1 MSAAAWRGTLGS
13 GHQDDVT
20 PMLKLLAGSSN
31 VPLATRIAEAL
42 GTELGSCEVSRFP
55 DGELRLDIRTQVRG
69 DDVYLLQSTGPPPHD
84 HLVELFLLADACRRA
99 GAGRITAVVPYL
111 VYARQDRRTA
121 PGEPISIRVV
131 ADLLAASG
139 VERLVVVDPHTPDI
153 EAIFDIP
160 VLSTTAVPVLASALA
175 SEVNDNVVIVAPDLG
190 AVKLAEQ
197 YASQL
202 GQPVAIIR
210 KTRVSGEEV
219 EVKAVI
225 GDVRDRTPIIVDDII
240 STGGTI
246 VSAIGAL
253 LDAGCAPEVL
263 VAASHGLLVAPDR
276 FESMPLRRLIVSDS
290 VPPPGNLP
298 FPSKVATIAGLLA
311 EAVERL
317 HRERALDE
325 VLALG

>member
-1 MSAAAWRGTLGS
+1 
-13 GHQDDVT
+13 
-20 PMLKLLAGSSN
+20 MLKLLAGSSN
-31 VPLATRIAEAL
+31 VALATRIAETI
-42 GTELGSCEVSRFP
+42 GIELGSCYVSPFP
-55 DGELRLDIRTQVRG
+55 DGELQVDIRTEVRG

-84 HLVELFLLADACRRA
+84 HLVELCLLADACRRA

-121 PGEPISIRVV
+121 PGEPISIRVI
-131 ADLLAASG
+131 ADLVAASG
-139 VERLVVVDPHTPDI
+139 VERLVVVDPHTPDV

-175 SEVNDNVVIVAPDLG
+175 AEVKGDVVVVAPDLG

-197 YASQL
+197 YASEL
-202 GQPVAIIR
+202 DQPVAIIR

-225 GDVRDRTPIIVDDII
+225 GDVRDRTPVIVDDIV

-246 VSAIGAL
+246 VTAIGAL

-263 VAASHGLLVAPDR
+263 VAATHGLLVDLER
-276 FESMPLRRLIVSDS
+276 FDGVPLRQLVVSDS
-290 VPPPGNLP
+290 VPPPSKLP
-298 FPSKVATIAGLLA
+298 FPNKVVTIAGLLG
-311 EAVERL
+311 ETIQRL

-325 VLALG
+325 ILALG

>member
-1 MSAAAWRGTLGS
+1 MG
-13 GHQDDVT
+13 D
-20 PMLKLLAGSSN
+20 MLKLLAGSSN
-31 VPLATRIAEAL
+31 VPLATGIAEAL
-42 GTELGSCEVSRFP
+42 GLELGACEVSRFP
-55 DGELRLDIRTQVRG
+55 DGELRVDIQTEVRG

-84 HLVELFLLADACRRA
+84 HLVELCLLADACRRA

-111 VYARQDRRTA
+111 VYARQNRRTG
-121 PGEPISIRVV
+121 PGEPISVRVV
-131 ADLLAASG
+131 ADLLTASG

-175 SEVNDNVVIVAPDLG
+175 SEVGENAVIVAPDLG

-197 YASQL
+197 YAAHL
-202 GQPVAIIR
+202 DQPVAIIR

-225 GDVRDRTPIIVDDII
+225 GDVRQRTPIIVDDII
-240 STGGTI
+240 STGGTV

-253 LDAGCAPEVL
+253 LEAGCASDIF
-263 VAASHGLLVAPDR
+263 VAASHGLIVAPERLEDV
-276 FESMPLRRLIVSDS
+276 PLRRLIVSDS
-290 VPPPGNLP
+290 VPPPSNLP
-298 FPSKVATIAGLLA
+298 LPSKVATIAELLA
-311 EAVERL
+311 ETIRRL

-325 VLALG
+325 ILALG